1 MFILYLS
8 VSRSAGHSVLVF
20 FTSNL
25 LCLWWSKYSCLNLLL
40 LFLYKCALTY
50 DADVELIYYSQGEH
64 LSGNARDL
72 KAVRELMEIWG
83 NVGESCQ
90 G

>member
-1 MFILYLS
+1 M
-8 VSRSAGHSVLVF
+8 
-20 FTSNL
+20 
-25 LCLWWSKYSCLNLLL
+25 L